1 MSLDSLDRA
10 MKGSIDLSVG
20 DIIAKYGDKQ
30 AIAMA
35 VQKGEIADVAK
46 AVMAGMAIDRIAASA
61 MQPPTTTVAEDTFA
75 PPQPQMDMGVE
86 AAAQMQGQP
95 QMPGQP
101 QGQGIDQ
108 IPVPEQMFSAPQGMA
123 SGGIVAFQ
131 AGASV
136 NLPMSKRLQL
146 REQMT
151 PQEKEIFDRTGKI
164 PDRIQAPDLRAPV
177 RMEGGRPIPVD
188 LSTGQELGKAL
199 PSTQELAINQ
209 TAMPSAG
216 LSNIPIDQILQ
227 RAESFATGIKPES
240 QITVPSVE
248 TASDTT
254 KQLLEAS
261 GYNENVLEDIKRD
274 LQKQRESATSDRKEA
289 MNLRLIEAGL
299 GIMGGESPYA
309 FANIGKGASGALKG
323 LAEDL
328 KEIKKSDR
336 ELRLAE
342 QNLMLKQNE
351 AAIGRAGITQKSIER
366 AQDRADRASEN
377 NAKLKGEVAK
387 TMLSGEIQERI
398 ARSTYSNRMTD
409 FDKKWKIYTDSLPKG
424 EKATPE
430 GFGRMWGES
439 RFSITEKEATRM
451 ANDALK
457 AMFLDPTTPEGQA
470 KFNELKRYYLQ
481 QGSASG
487 AMPSGPTPP
496 LPSGFVLQGA

>member
-35 VQKGEIADVAK
+35 VQKGEIADVTK
-46 AVMAGMAIDRIAASA
+46 AVMAGMAIDRIAATA
-61 MQPPTTTVAEDTFA
+61 MQPPTTTVAQDTFA
-75 PPQPQMDMGVE
+75 QPQPQMGLG
-86 AAAQMQGQP
+86 AAQQMQGQP
-95 QMPGQP
+95 QP
-101 QGQGIDQ
+101 QGHGIDS
-108 IPVPEQMFSAPQGMA
+108 IPVPEQMFEPQGMA
-123 SGGIVAFQ
+123 GGGIVAFQ

-136 NLPMSKRLQL
+136 NLPMDKRLQL

-216 LSNIPIDQILQ
+216 LSNMPIDQILQ

-261 GYNENVLEDIKRD
+261 GYKENVLEDIKRD
-274 LQKQRESATSDRKEA
+274 LQRQRESATSDRKEA
-289 MNLRLIEAGL
+289 MNLRLLEAGL

-351 AAIGRAGITQKSIER
+351 AAMGRAGITQKSIER

-457 AMFLDPTTPEGQA
+457 TMFLDPTTPEGQA

-481 QGSASG
+481 QGSTSG

-496 LPSGFVLQGA
+496 LPPDFVIQGP